1 MAKVEGGEKE
11 YDDFNDDD
19 EVEWKSRARIKKQQ
33 GAKQKRKS
41 KQEGKKMTTMIV
53 IIMMKQMK
61 K

>member
-11 YDDFNDDD
+11 YDDFNDD
-19 EVEWKSRARIKKQQ
+19 EVEGKSRARIKKQQ